1 MACEEGI
8 DMICIST
15 YKTSN
20 QSFDSNL
27 ECMRRAVSINQGGIK
42 YRESFQVVINLDDDI
57 MNECSVQMI
66 NKSIRRPNTHNPKK
80 RSINKQLRRY
90 GR

>member
-1 MACEEGI
+1 MMCV
-8 DMICIST
+8 ST
-15 YKTSN
+15 YKTSK
-20 QSFDSNL
+20 QSFDSSL
-27 ECMRRAVSINQGGIK
+27 KCMTRAIAINQGGVK

-57 MNECSVQMI
+57 MNDCSVQMI
-66 NKSIRRPNTHNPKK
+66 NKSIIRRKPDQKK